1 MRRRSM
7 GWKVSLG
14 LVVALLWAAG
24 SAAMAQEAGS
34 DDEARVH
41 FRLGRAYYESGR
53 FDEAAKEFEAAY
65 HHSNR
70 PQLLYNVFLA
80 WRDAGRLRKAVAS
93 LEKFLELVPDAPE
106 RDALSA
112 RLVSMRRLAEN
123 EPEESE
129 DGTVAP
135 SRPTAEAA
143 EGEGDAETAESAAE
157 GVEPIV
163 ADVSEGKKR
172 SPVPWIVMGSGAAL
186 MVGGAITGLLALK
199 TKSDLDSACPEGG
212 CPPGSGFESDVS
224 RGKTLALMTDVLMIT
239 GAVALGTG
247 VALLFL
253 MKGNKKEQQ
262 TARRERPTASVGC
275 GPHGCMGTL
284 RVGF

>member
-1 MRRRSM
+1 M

-14 LVVALLWAAG
+14 LVVALMLGTG
-24 SAAMAQEAGS
+24 SVAMAQEGGS

-53 FDEAAKEFEAAY
+53 FEEAAREFEAAY

-80 WRDAGRLRKAVAS
+80 WRDAGRLRKAVYS

-112 RLVSMRRLAEN
+112 RLVSMRRLAEK
-123 EPEESE
+123 EPEETD

-135 SRPTAEAA
+135 SRPTADIADGEAEAEAA
-143 EGEGDAETAESAAE
+143 DSGAD
-157 GVEPIV
+157 GVALTG
-163 ADVSEGKKR
+163 ADVDGGKKR

-186 MVGGAITGLLALK
+186 MVGGAVTGILALK

-239 GAVALGTG
+239 GAVAVGAG
-247 VALLFL
+247 VVLMLL
-253 MKGNKKEQQ
+253 MKGGKKEQQ
-262 TARRERPTASVGC
+262 MARRERPNASMGC

>member
-1 MRRRSM
+1 M

-14 LVVALLWAAG
+14 LVIALLWSTAP
-24 SAAMAQEAGS
+24 AAMAQEAGS

-53 FDEAAKEFEAAY
+53 FEEAAKEFEAAY
-65 HHSNR
+65 YNSNR

-112 RLVSMRRLAEN
+112 RLVSMRRLAEK

-129 DGTVAP
+129 DGTIAS
-135 SRPTAEAA
+135 SRPTADAA
-143 EGEGDAETAESAAE
+143 EGEVDAEAADSGAE
-157 GVEPIV
+157 G
-163 ADVSEGKKR
+163 ASLTGGDVSDGKKR

-186 MVGGAITGLLALK
+186 IVGGAITGILALK
-199 TKSDLDSACPEGG
+199 TKSDLDSACPDGG

-224 RGKTLALMTDVLMIT
+224 RGNTLALMTDVLMIT
-239 GAVALGTG
+239 GAVALGAG
-247 VALLFL
+247 VALMFL
-253 MKGNKKEQQ
+253 MKGGKKEQA